1 MKDKRRITRVGFIAD
16 ESIDYFIS
24 LFVTSTFLGYLSD
37 ALGFNDAAQGIINTV
52 PTLALAAQFFS
63 MFLTGRRVK
72 RLVTVGMFT
81 NQVAF
86 ILLYVIPIFN
96 IPTTL
101 KCVLF
106 VAFLVV
112 ANVINNAIKPAR
124 LVWLMQSVDNDKR
137 GSFTARKEMI
147 SLAGGAVI
155 SMSLGT
161 LADTFRDVNGA
172 PTREFYVI
180 CIVAMVA
187 LMVLHTISLLIS
199 HEDAPMVEAAPV
211 RDIFKRV
218 MTNRALFKLIPID
231 VFFYLSI
238 GISTPF
244 FASYLREEL
253 GFKMSVITA
262 ITIVGVVARIT
273 ASPIMGRISDK
284 KSFSFTMIL
293 CTVFLGVAFLGAC
306 FAAPG
311 AARWI
316 YLVYVIF
323 YGFSTAGLNSG
334 LLNLVYDYVAPADRA
349 AALGIKNACGGFV
362 GFLASL
368 GAGAALAKI
377 QEMGGLTV
385 FGITLYAQQVLAIVS
400 FIVIPLF
407 ILYIVKVIVP
417 MHRVD
422 LDVAGDDI

>member
-1 MKDKRRITRVGFIAD
+1 MKDKRRITRIGFVAD

-37 ALGFNDAAQGIINTV
+37 ALGFNDAAQGIINTI

-63 MFLTGRRVK
+63 MLLTGRRVK
-72 RLVTVGMFT
+72 RLVTVCMVT
-81 NQVAF
+81 NQLAF
-86 ILLYVIPIFN
+86 ILLYMIPIFN
-96 IPTTL
+96 IPPAL
-101 KCVLF
+101 KSILF
-106 VAFLVV
+106 VACLIL

-137 GSFTARKEMI
+137 GSFTANKEMI

-155 SMSLGT
+155 SMSLGA
-161 LADTFRDVNGA
+161 LADTYRDVNGA

-180 CIVAMVA
+180 CAVALVA
-187 LMVLHTISLLIS
+187 LMILHTVSMIISD
-199 HEDAPMVEAAPV
+199 EEPPMVDVVPV
-211 RDIFKRV
+211 REIFKRV
-218 MTNRALFKLIPID
+218 MTNRALFKLIPMD
-231 VFFYLSI
+231 VFYYLSV

-253 GFKMSVITA
+253 GFKMSVITT
-262 ITIVGVVARIT
+262 ITIVGVIARIV

-293 CTVFLGVAFLGAC
+293 CTAFLGIGYLGAC
-306 FAAPG
+306 FTAPG

-377 QEMGGLTV
+377 QEIGGLTV
-385 FGITLYAQQVLAIVS
+385 FGVTLYAQQVLSIVS
-400 FIVIPLF
+400 AIIIPIF

-422 LDVAGDDI
+422 LDVAEDDI

>member
-1 MKDKRRITRVGFIAD
+1 MKNKRFITRIGFVAD

-24 LFVTSTFLGYLSD
+24 LFVTSTFLGYLAD
-37 ALGFNDAAQGIINTV
+37 ALGFNDAAQGIINTI

-63 MFLTGRRVK
+63 MLLSGRRVK
-72 RLVTVGMFT
+72 RLVTLCMVT
-81 NQVAF
+81 NQLAF
-86 ILLYVIPIFN
+86 ILIYMIPMFDM
-96 IPTTL
+96 PPML
-101 KCVLF
+101 KNVMF
-106 VAFLVV
+106 VAFLVI
-112 ANVINNAIKPAR
+112 ANLINNAIKPAR

-137 GSFTARKEMI
+137 GSFTAKKEMI

-161 LADTFRDVNGA
+161 LADTYREADGA

-180 CIVAMVA
+180 CIIALVV
-187 LMVLHTISLLIS
+187 LMVMHTVSLLIS
-199 HEDAPMVEAAPV
+199 HEEQPMVEVVPV
-211 RDIFKRV
+211 RAIFKRV
-218 MTNRALFKLIPID
+218 VTNRALFKLIPID
-231 VFFYLSI
+231 VFFHLLI

-262 ITIVGVVARIT
+262 ITIVGVVARIV
-273 ASPIMGRISDK
+273 ASPLMGKISDK

-316 YLVYVIF
+316 YLVFVIF
-323 YGFSTAGLNSG
+323 YGFSTAGINSG

-385 FGITLYAQQVLAIVS
+385 FGHTLYAQQVLAIAS
-400 FIVIPLF
+400 TVITPLF

-422 LDVAGDDI
+422 LDVAVDDL

>member
-1 MKDKRRITRVGFIAD
+1 MKDKRRITRIGFVAD

-37 ALGFNDAAQGIINTV
+37 ALGFNDAAQGIINTI
-52 PTLALAAQFFS
+52 PTLALSAQFFS
-63 MFLTGRRVK
+63 MLLTGRRVK
-72 RLVTVGMFT
+72 RLVTVCMVT
-81 NQVAF
+81 NQLAF
-86 ILLYVIPIFN
+86 IFLYVIPIFN
-96 IPTTL
+96 IPSAL
-101 KCVLF
+101 KSVVF
-106 VAFLVV
+106 VCCLII

-137 GSFTARKEMI
+137 GSFTANKEII
-147 SLAGGAVI
+147 SLAGGAAV
-155 SMSLGT
+155 SMSLGA
-161 LADTFRDVNGA
+161 LADTYRDISGV

-180 CIVAMVA
+180 CAIAMVA
-187 LMVLHTISLLIS
+187 LMILHTVSMLIS
-199 HEDAPMVEAAPV
+199 HEESPTIDVVPISG
-211 RDIFKRV
+211 IFKRV
-218 MTNRALFKLIPID
+218 MTNRALFKLIPMD
-231 VFFYLSI
+231 VFYYLSI

-253 GFKMSVITA
+253 DFKMSVITA
-262 ITIVGVVARIT
+262 ITIVGVVARIV

-293 CTVFLGVAFLGAC
+293 CTVFLGVGFLGAC
-306 FAAPG
+306 FTAPG

-368 GAGAALAKI
+368 GAGAALSAI
-377 QEMGGLTV
+377 QKMGGLTV
-385 FGITLYAQQVLAIVS
+385 FGVTLYAQQVLSIVS
-400 FIVIPLF
+400 AIIIPIF

-422 LDVAGDDI
+422 LDVAKDDI

>member
-1 MKDKRRITRVGFIAD
+1 MKNKRFITRIGFVAD

-24 LFVTSTFLGYLSD
+24 LFVTSTFLGYLAD
-37 ALGFNDAAQGIINTV
+37 ALGFNDAAQGIINTI

-63 MFLTGRRVK
+63 MLLSGRRVK
-72 RLVTVGMFT
+72 RLVTLCMVT
-81 NQVAF
+81 NQLAF
-86 ILLYVIPIFN
+86 ILIYMIPMFDM
-96 IPTTL
+96 PPML
-101 KCVLF
+101 KNVMF
-106 VAFLVV
+106 VAFLVI
-112 ANVINNAIKPAR
+112 ANLINNAIKPAR

-137 GSFTARKEMI
+137 GSFTAKKEMI

-161 LADTFRDVNGA
+161 LADTYREADGA

-180 CIVAMVA
+180 CIIALVV
-187 LMVLHTISLLIS
+187 LMVMHTVSLLIS
-199 HEDAPMVEAAPV
+199 HEEQPMVEVFPV
-211 RDIFKRV
+211 RAIFKRV
-218 MTNRALFKLIPID
+218 VTNRALFKLIPID
-231 VFFYLSI
+231 VFFHLLI

-262 ITIVGVVARIT
+262 ITIVGVVARIV
-273 ASPIMGRISDK
+273 ASPLMGKISDK

-316 YLVYVIF
+316 YLVFVIF
-323 YGFSTAGLNSG
+323 YGFSTAGINSG
-334 LLNLVYDYVAPADRA
+334 LLNLVYDYVVPADRA

-385 FGITLYAQQVLAIVS
+385 FGHTLYAQQVLAIAS
-400 FIVIPLF
+400 TVITPLF

-422 LDVAGDDI
+422 LDVAVDDL

>member
-1 MKDKRRITRVGFIAD
+1 MMDKRRITRVGFVAD

-37 ALGFNDAAQGIINTV
+37 ALGFNDAAQGIINTI

-63 MFLTGRRVK
+63 MLLSGRRVK
-72 RLVTVGMFT
+72 RLVTVCMLT

-86 ILLYVIPIFN
+86 ILLYLIPIFN

-101 KCVLF
+101 KNVIF
-106 VAFLVV
+106 VSCLIL

-137 GSFTARKEMI
+137 GSFTANKEII

-155 SMSLGT
+155 SMLLGT
-161 LADTFRDVNGA
+161 LADTYRNEAGA
-172 PTREFYVI
+172 PTREFYII
-180 CIVAMVA
+180 CAIAMVV
-187 LMVLHTISLLIS
+187 LMVLHTVSMIISD
-199 HEDAPMVEAAPV
+199 EEEPAVEVVPV
-211 RDIFKRV
+211 GDMFKRV

-231 VFFYLSI
+231 VFYYLSI

-253 GFKMSVITA
+253 DFKMSVITA
-262 ITIVGVVARIT
+262 ITIVGVIARIV

-284 KSFSFTMIL
+284 KSFTFTMIL
-293 CTVFLGVAFLGAC
+293 CTAFLGIGYLGAC
-306 FAAPG
+306 FTAPG
-311 AARWI
+311 AARWM

-334 LLNLVYDYVAPADRA
+334 LLNLVYDYVSPADRA
-349 AALGIKNACGGFV
+349 AALGIKNAIGGFV
-362 GFLASL
+362 GFLVSL

-377 QEMGGLTV
+377 QEIGGLTILGHT
-385 FGITLYAQQVLAIVS
+385 FYAQQILSAFSAI
-400 FIVIPLF
+400 IIP
-407 ILYIVKVIVP
+407 ILIIYIVKVIVP

-422 LDVAGDDI
+422 LDGAKDDI

>member
-1 MKDKRRITRVGFIAD
+1 MKDNRFITRIGFVGD

-24 LFVTSTFLGYLSD
+24 LFVTSTFLGYLAD
-37 ALGFNDAAQGIINTV
+37 ALGFNDAAQGIINTI

-63 MFLTGRRVK
+63 MLLSGRRVK
-72 RLVTVGMFT
+72 RLVTVCMVT
-81 NQVAF
+81 NQIAF
-86 ILLYVIPIFN
+86 IVLYMIPGFN
-96 IPTTL
+96 VPSAL
-101 KCVLF
+101 KCTIFVVL
-106 VAFLVV
+106 LVL

-137 GSFTARKEMI
+137 GSFTAKKEMI

-161 LADTFRDVNGA
+161 LADTYRDASGA
-172 PTREFYVI
+172 PTREFYII
-180 CIVAMVA
+180 CIIALVA
-187 LMVLHTISLLIS
+187 LMVLHTVSLLIS
-199 HEDAPMVEAAPV
+199 HEDEPMVETSPV
-211 RDIFKRV
+211 GAVFKRV
-218 MTNRALFKLIPID
+218 LANRSLFKLIPID
-231 VFFYLSI
+231 VFYYLSVAV
-238 GISTPF
+238 STPF

-253 GFKMSVITA
+253 AFKMSIITA
-262 ITIVGVVARIT
+262 ITIVGVVARIV
-273 ASPIMGRISDK
+273 ASPLMGRISDQ

-293 CTVFLGVAFLGAC
+293 CTVLLGISFVGAA

-368 GAGAALAKI
+368 GAGAILAKI
-377 QEMGGLTV
+377 QAMGGLTV
-385 FGITLYAQQVLAIVS
+385 FGITLYAQQFLAIIS
-400 FIVIPLF
+400 AIIIPLF

-417 MHRVD
+417 MQRVD
-422 LDVAGDDI
+422 RDAANDDI

>member
-1 MKDKRRITRVGFIAD
+1 MKDRRFITRIGFVAD

-37 ALGFNDAAQGIINTV
+37 ALGFNDAAQGIINTI

-63 MFLTGRRVK
+63 MLLSGRRVK
-72 RLVTVGMFT
+72 RLVTVCMVT
-81 NQVAF
+81 NQIAF
-86 ILLYVIPIFN
+86 TLLYIIPIFN
-96 IPTTL
+96 IPSTL
-101 KCVLF
+101 KCVVF
-106 VAFLVV
+106 VVLLIL

-137 GSFTARKEMI
+137 GSFTANKEMI

-161 LADTFRDVNGA
+161 LADTFRDANGA

-180 CIVAMVA
+180 CIIA
-187 LMVLHTISLLIS
+187 LIALTILHTISLLIS
-199 HEDAPMVEAAPV
+199 HEEAPTVAAAPIGEV
-211 RDIFKRV
+211 FKRV
-218 MTNRALFKLIPID
+218 LTNRALFKLIPID
-231 VFFYLSI
+231 VFFYLSVAV
-238 GISTPF
+238 STPF

-253 GFKMSVITA
+253 DFKMSIITT
-262 ITIVGVVARIT
+262 ISIVGVVARII
-273 ASPIMGRISDK
+273 ASPLMGRISDK

-293 CTVFLGVAFLGAC
+293 CTVLLGIAFIGAA

-311 AARWI
+311 SARWI

-362 GFLASL
+362 GFIGSL
-368 GAGAALAKI
+368 GAGAILAKI
-377 QEMGGLTV
+377 QDAGGLKV
-385 FGITLYAQQVLAIVS
+385 FGTTLYAQQVLAIFS
-400 FIVIPLF
+400 ALIIPLF
-407 ILYIVKVIVP
+407 IFYIVKVIVP
-417 MHRVD
+417 MQRVD
-422 LDVAGDDI
+422 RDAAKDDI

>member
-1 MKDKRRITRVGFIAD
+1 MKDKRRVTRVGFVAD

-37 ALGFNDAAQGIINTV
+37 SLGFNDAAQGIINTI
-52 PTLALAAQFFS
+52 PTLALAAQFLS
-63 MFLTGRRVK
+63 MFLSGRRVK
-72 RLVTVGMFT
+72 KLVTACMVT
-81 NQVAF
+81 NQIAF
-86 ILLYVIPIFN
+86 ILLYVIPMFN
-96 IPTTL
+96 IPSAL
-101 KCVLF
+101 KSVIF
-106 VAFLVV
+106 VGCLAI
-112 ANVINNAIKPAR
+112 ANLINNAIKPAR

-137 GSFTARKEMI
+137 GSFTAKKEMI

-161 LADTFRDVNGA
+161 LADTYRDASGA

-180 CIVAMVA
+180 CAVAMVA
-187 LMVLHTISLLIS
+187 LMLLHTVSLLIS
-199 HEDAPMVEAAPV
+199 HEEAPTVETAPV
-211 RDIFKRV
+211 RDILKRV

-262 ITIVGVVARIT
+262 ITIVGVVARIV

-293 CTVFLGVAFLGAC
+293 CTVFLGIAFLGAS

-377 QEMGGLTV
+377 QEMGGLKL
-385 FGITLYAQQVLAIVS
+385 FGITLYAQQALAIVS
-400 FIVIPLF
+400 FVVIPLF
-407 ILYIVKVIVP
+407 ILYILKVIVP

-422 LDVAGDDI
+422 LDVAEDDL